1 MQTDAR
7 MTRDRGAFDR
17 RLGWALVLVGAVLA
31 LAIQVAGPVGVPLYD
46 GVVVQEPYRFLH
58 PANADQAGDPTRY
71 EETKVVGGDVS
82 PQFAAATGEQPPQ
95 AQLIALGNAF
105 QLTAGAT
112 DLRIVVEPVDP
123 PAPPASG
130 SIAGNAYRFVVADQA
145 GNPITPKAC
154 EGCLSMVLRAP
165 DGTGEAT
172 LMRYSNEGWT
182 KVETIH
188 AGTTGLYQTNPT
200 ALGIY
205 AVVTTGS
212 GGGGGSGGQLG
223 LDPIVIVLG
232 GAVVVLVLAVAGY
245 LAWRRRG
252 GDAGTDPAPI
262 PSNRVPTKRKR
273 PRGPSGRSDR

>member
-1 MQTDAR
+1 MEI
-7 MTRDRGAFDR
+7 DRHLAPIR
-17 RLGWALVLVGAVLA
+17 RSMDHRRGWALVLVGAALA
-31 LAIQVAGPVGVPLYD
+31 LAIEVAGPVGVPLYD

-71 EETKVVGGDVS
+71 EETKLVGGDVS

-95 AQLIALGNAF
+95 AQLIALGDAF
-105 QLTAGAT
+105 ELTAGAT
-112 DLRIVVEPVDP
+112 DLRIVIEPVDP

-130 SIAGNAYRFVVADQA
+130 AIAGNAYRFLIADQA
-145 GNPITPKAC
+145 GNPINPKAC

-165 DGTGEAT
+165 DGTGDAT

-188 AGTTGLYQTNPT
+188 AGTTGLYLTNPS

-212 GGGGGSGGQLG
+212 RGGGGSGGQLG
-223 LDPIVIVLG
+223 LEPTVIVLG

-245 LAWRRRG
+245 LAWRSRG
-252 GDAGTDPAPI
+252 ADAGTERDAF
-262 PSNRVPTKRKR
+262 PSNRVPSKRKR